1 MSDLNDA
8 LRTANAGGDL
18 PEALDDAKV
27 SPAEVMQ
34 AVKAARGEH
43 QEEDDPSE
51 AATPD

>member
-8 LRTANAGGDL
+8 LRAANAGGDL

-43 QEEDDPSE
+43 EEDDPSE